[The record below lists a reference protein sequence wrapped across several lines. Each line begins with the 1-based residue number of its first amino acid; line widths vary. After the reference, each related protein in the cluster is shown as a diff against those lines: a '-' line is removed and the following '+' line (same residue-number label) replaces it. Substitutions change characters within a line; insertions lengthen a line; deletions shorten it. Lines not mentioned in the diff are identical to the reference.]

1 MTGLTAGDKF
11 ILRIK
16 DRLHN
21 QNKNWLACVCGETGS
36 GKSYSAIGLG
46 LMIGKVHIV
55 FSAIELLK
63 LINNPLLLKKGDVI
77 IFEEGG
83 ILLSSRNWNSTTNK
97 VLGAVFQSFRNLNIA
112 VIFTTPHLKFIDVQA
127 RVLFHNYFQTIPNGI
142 NLEKNCAFLK
152 VYDIKPNSM
161 SDKVYYVKPSFVTDG
176 ESKTKLKYIGVP
188 KPNAE
193 LLDYY
198 EKRKKEFTNDVNK
211 DALESIEF
219 EKAEQNQ
226 TKTYFNPNDYIEKVI
241 KDKERFLKTYQ
252 GRTAYDEFAL
262 MNAFNLGGSK
272 VKRIKR
278 ILDSEH
284 LGKHETS
291 SIPLV

>member
-1 MTGLTAGDKF
+1 MSGFTAGDKF

-176 ESKTKLKYIGVP
+176 QSKTKLKYIGVP
-188 KPNAE
+188 KPNQE

-211 DALESIEF
+211 DALESVEF
-219 EKAEQNQ
+219 EKSEQNQ
-226 TKTYFNPNDYIEKVI
+226 TKAYFNPNDYVDKVMQ
-241 KDKERFLKTYQ
+241 DKERFIKFKNGKASVNVY
-252 GRTAYDEFAL
+252 EL
-262 MNAFNLGGSK
+262 MNEFNLGESK
-272 VKRIKR
+272 AHRLKVTLERMESAI
-278 ILDSEH
+278 H
-284 LGKHETS
+284 L
-291 SIPLV
+291 V